1 MIRVTGDNRNFE
13 YREDKATIQ
22 ILNSTWSYENR
33 VSKHFV
39 ISLNFPC
46 LIVSLL
52 SYLLMCYFCSFCG
65 YGFV

>member
-13 YREDKATIQ
+13 YREDKAMIQ